1 MKGLQTITEEDRA
14 VLIWICTNALAQSE
28 KQLWLPGI
36 KNTES
41 PRIRRVLN
49 KLKKLKTDAKLA

>member
-1 MKGLQTITEEDRA
+1 MKGLQTISEEDRA
-14 VLIWICTNALAQSE
+14 TLIWICSTALAQSE

-49 KLKKLKTDAKLA
+49 KLKKLKTSEKLS